1 MILNE
6 NLSIE
11 YMNFIRPDLLS
22 FRPALWAPEEK
33 DLTQVMMCEYV
44 GFKPDIRE
52 HINTFRSRVNAGQ
65 VLLGYHRDL
74 CIGYVSWTRV
84 SPDWESSARA
94 NNYVDSYTGT
104 PYAQL
109 ITSMVI
115 LPHWRGYGFGAI
127 MLDRAMEQC
136 NDAAACVLKVHKDWT
151 QAQAIYTS
159 RGFELYGES
168 TADWLLMSKVRP

>member
-1 MILNE
+1 
-6 NLSIE
+6 
-11 YMNFIRPDLLS
+11 MNFIRPDLLS
-22 FRPALWAPEEK
+22 FRLAKWTSEEK

-52 HINTFRSRVNAGQ
+52 SISTFRSRVNAGQ

-84 SPDWESSARA
+84 SPDWGPGDLAS
-94 NNYVDSYTGT
+94 DSVSTYEGT

-109 ITSMVI
+109 ITSMII
-115 LPHWRGYGFGAI
+115 LPHWRGHGFGAI

-136 NDAAACVLKVHKDWT
+136 TDASARVLKVHKDWT
-151 QAQAIYTS
+151 QAQAIYS
-159 RGFELYGES
+159 GRGFEVCGEL
-168 TADWLLMSKVRP
+168 TADWLLMSKV

>member
-22 FRPALWAPEEK
+22 FRLAKWAPEEK

-52 HINTFRSRVNAGQ
+52 HIDTFRSRVNAGQ

-74 CIGYVSWTRV
+74 CIC
-84 SPDWESSARA
+84 
-94 NNYVDSYTGT
+94 
-104 PYAQL
+104 L
-109 ITSMVI
+109 
-115 LPHWRGYGFGAI
+115 L
-127 MLDRAMEQC
+127 
-136 NDAAACVLKVHKDWT
+136 
-151 QAQAIYTS
+151 YTS
-159 RGFELYGES
+159 PSPR
-168 TADWLLMSKVRP
+168 D